1 MKREFLQ
8 SLTMGDQP
16 LSKEIID
23 TIMAENG
30 RDIQNVRSQFADYEQ
45 LKEKLAQAEGY
56 EAAVQAAKEW
66 EEKFHQAA
74 AQHQQAM
81 EELEFQKNLELA
93 IFHAQGRNAKAI
105 TALLDV
111 DALKSCE
118 NQQTALAEAMQ
129 TLKRDCSYL
138 FRTETPPPYARGTG
152 AAAPDVHKSP
162 ATLAG
167 ALLERFERK

>member
-8 SLTMGDQP
+8 NLTIGDQP

-45 LKEKLAQAEGY
+45 LKQQLAQAEGY
-56 EAAVQAAKEW
+56 ESAMQAAKDW

-74 AQHQQAM
+74 AQHQQAL
-81 EELEFQKNLELA
+81 EALEFQKNLELA

-111 DALKSCE
+111 DAIKSCE
-118 NQQTALAEAMQ
+118 DPQTALEEAMQ
-129 TLKRDCSYL
+129 ALKRDCGYL
-138 FRTETPPPYARGTG
+138 FRTETPPPYAKGTG
-152 AAAPDVHKSP
+152 AASPDIHKGP

-167 ALLERFERK
+167 ALLEKFERK